1 MKTTQIRRLVQSCA
15 LNPGEVKPGHPGSGL
30 GGLGVT
36 LRESVGLYDVEE
48 RLHQVEEDAD
58 GSRFEVGHRLVNSRG
73 HITEIQ
79 LSRGR
84 QPPRLRLQLEFRG
97 RSERPEQQD
106 EPATPH
112 RTGPSKL
119 GLKLLS
125 EAGGGARWLLIGR
138 RAEESGRKSK
148 ITTIITS
155 VWKKCPDGK
164 SAAFQVLPT
173 ADTLVLGMVPCEP
186 ADASSGLLWAP
197 GSAKSRRDE
206 RACRFS
212 SSSICEQ

>member
-1 MKTTQIRRLVQSCA
+1 MNRRSVLKTAQIRCLVQSCA
-15 LNPGEVKPGHPGSGL
+15 LNPGEVRPGHPGSGL

-73 HITEIQ
+73 HIAEIQ

-125 EAGGGARWLLIGR
+125 EGWRWREVASYWEKSRGEW
-138 RAEESGRKSK
+138 EE
-148 ITTIITS
+148 ITTIITGYYCCLEKVS
-155 VWKKCPDGK
+155 GWKER
-164 SAAFQVLPT
+164 SFSS
-173 ADTLVLGMVPCEP
+173 P
-186 ADASSGLLWAP
+186 ADRGHARP
-197 GSAKSRRDE
+197 GHGSV
-206 RACRFS
+206 
-212 SSSICEQ
+212 